1 MTKIPKEWH
10 KYFWE
15 VKPENIDPKE
25 HAFYIL
31 GRVLEY
37 GDPQAVKNAREIYG
51 DRLIRKFLLSTNSRV
66 LSNRIMEHWQGIL
79 NLEPE
84 ECMKISSIRS
94 KNPTW
99 NY

>member
-1 MTKIPKEWH
+1 MAKIPKEWH
-10 KYFWE
+10 RYFWE
-15 VKPENIDPKE
+15 VNPEKVDTQE

-31 GRVLEY
+31 GRILEY
-37 GDPQAVKNAREIYG
+37 GDKEAVKNVRKIYG

-66 LSNRIMEHWQGIL
+66 LSNRTMKHWQTIL
-79 NLEPE
+79 KLRPE
-84 ECMKISSIRS
+84 ECTKISLIRS

>member
-1 MTKIPKEWH
+1 MAKIPKEWQ

-15 VKPENIDPKE
+15 VNPDNVDMKE

-31 GRVLEY
+31 GRVLDY
-37 GDPQAVKNAREIYG
+37 GDESAIKTAREIYG
-51 DRLIRKFLLSTNSRV
+51 DRLIKKLLLSTYSRG
-66 LSNRIMEHWQGIL
+66 LSNRTIKRWQNIL
-79 NLEPE
+79 KLKPE
-84 ECMKISSIRS
+84 ECAKISSIRS

>member
-1 MTKIPKEWH
+1 MAKIPKEWR

-15 VKPENIDPKE
+15 VNPDNVDMKE

-31 GRVLEY
+31 GRVLDY
-37 GDPQAVKNAREIYG
+37 GDEEAIKTCGNLWRPFDQKCY
-51 DRLIRKFLLSTNSRV
+51 STYSRG
-66 LSNRIMEHWQGIL
+66 LSNRTIKRWQNIL
-79 NLEPE
+79 KLKPE
-84 ECMKISSIRS
+84 ECTKISSIRS

>member
-15 VKPENIDPKE
+15 VKPENIDMQE

-37 GDPQAVKNAREIYG
+37 GDTEAVKNARKVYG

-66 LSNRIMEHWQGIL
+66 LSNRTMERWQGL
-79 NLEPE
+79 LKLEPQ
-84 ECMKISSIRS
+84 ECTKISSIRS